1 MKNSILK
8 YSLYIIAAL
17 TIFSCQKEN
26 KPEVKPEKK
35 EVKPTSTAQC
45 ISTELKALKEIAKLN
60 PDAHLFEGEN
70 PEQWKNVNIK
80 WAVNKDG
87 KYVVKGL
94 EVKNDAKVENLNIA
108 LDGKKMELPN
118 LESVDIASAFVSK
131 FSVKYMPALN
141 NIRINGDNKSKIN
154 TLDLRGGDA
163 LKEITIENMPVLNS
177 IMIGGDKLEKLTLNN
192 LPKLD
197 EQENLKF
204 RTVYDEDGE
213 AKATTLNELV
223 FKGDFNALKGI
234 YLTDLELKKFTLE
247 AKLPKLE
254 NLALQDNKLSGSLG
268 IKDLENLKS
277 LYLQKNSLTSINVSN
292 CPNLEEM
299 NVSRNKQ
306 LSSVIT
312 NLPKLKN
319 FDLDETEI
327 KEIDLSNNDFLKSLS
342 ITKTKLTSIKFGSKN
357 TKLDRINLSDN
368 QLEALEFPKEAA
380 SISLIT
386 VKNNK
391 IKTLDLSNF
400 NAIERILINNNILEN
415 LTVHTDNT
423 SLENLECQ
431 DNHLNLKNLREIKRR
446 LKGLKNWIIAPQTAL
461 NRTNKEQKTIDAR
474 EEINEL
480 HLNTLIQK
488 KEGSNPWANAPSND
502 YQLNNGIYT
511 ITGSGKYR
519 VILKGTF
526 LEPTDPKF
534 DVFSSFMPYI
544 IGEYS
549 TL

>member
-1 MKNSILK
+1 
-8 YSLYIIAAL
+8 
-17 TIFSCQKEN
+17 
-26 KPEVKPEKK
+26 
-35 EVKPTSTAQC
+35 
-45 ISTELKALKEIAKLN
+45 LKEIAKLN

-70 PEQWKNVNIK
+70 PEQWKNVNIN

-118 LESVDIASAFVSK
+118 LESIDIASASVSK

-197 EQENLKF
+197 EQEKLKF

-254 NLALQDNKLSGSLG
+254 NLALQDNKLSGSLE

-327 KEIDLSNNDFLKSLS
+327 KEIDLSNNDFLKSSVQSPVFFDRL
-342 ITKTKLTSIKFGSKN
+342 TKFFYCGCSYTSYLTS
-357 TKLDRINLSDN
+357 
-368 QLEALEFPKEAA
+368 
-380 SISLIT
+380 
-386 VKNNK
+386 
-391 IKTLDLSNF
+391 
-400 NAIERILINNNILEN
+400 
-415 LTVHTDNT
+415 
-423 SLENLECQ
+423 C
-431 DNHLNLKNLREIKRR
+431 
-446 LKGLKNWIIAPQTAL
+446 
-461 NRTNKEQKTIDAR
+461 
-474 EEINEL
+474 
-480 HLNTLIQK
+480 
-488 KEGSNPWANAPSND
+488 
-502 YQLNNGIYT
+502 
-511 ITGSGKYR
+511 
-519 VILKGTF
+519 
-526 LEPTDPKF
+526 
-534 DVFSSFMPYI
+534 
-544 IGEYS
+544 
-549 TL
+549 

>member
-1 MKNSILK
+1 M
-8 YSLYIIAAL
+8 
-17 TIFSCQKEN
+17 
-26 KPEVKPEKK
+26 
-35 EVKPTSTAQC
+35 
-45 ISTELKALKEIAKLN
+45 
-60 PDAHLFEGEN
+60 
-70 PEQWKNVNIK
+70 
-80 WAVNKDG
+80 
-87 KYVVKGL
+87 
-94 EVKNDAKVENLNIA
+94 
-108 LDGKKMELPN
+108 
-118 LESVDIASAFVSK
+118 
-131 FSVKYMPALN
+131 
-141 NIRINGDNKSKIN
+141 
-154 TLDLRGGDA
+154 
-163 LKEITIENMPVLNS
+163 
-177 IMIGGDKLEKLTLNN
+177 
-192 LPKLD
+192 
-197 EQENLKF
+197 
-204 RTVYDEDGE
+204 
-213 AKATTLNELV
+213 
-223 FKGDFNALKGI
+223 
-234 YLTDLELKKFTLE
+234 
-247 AKLPKLE
+247 
-254 NLALQDNKLSGSLG
+254 
-268 IKDLENLKS
+268 
-277 LYLQKNSLTSINVSN
+277 
-292 CPNLEEM
+292 
-299 NVSRNKQ
+299 
-306 LSSVIT
+306 
-312 NLPKLKN
+312 
-319 FDLDETEI
+319 
-327 KEIDLSNNDFLKSLS
+327 
-342 ITKTKLTSIKFGSKN
+342 
-357 TKLDRINLSDN
+357 SDN